1 LILKRQSTMKNSK
14 RAREIDPPSIPLDK
28 LEPTRLSALA
38 EQLYELLRIEDSE
51 LHGFAGA
58 DARFE
63 SSILARVDLSGSK
76 LKCTRM
82 LDVRIEK
89 SHLSNA
95 EWDRA
100 NLRRVEIVGTRAT
113 GLALQAA
120 ELRDVTFKDCRADF
134 ARINSSK
141 LVGVRF
147 EQCRMTE
154 ADFSD
159 TSMTRVVFAGCDL
172 TNVDFTRARIV
183 SVDLGGSSIDGLKL
197 APEQLRGLTID
208 MPQALQIV
216 TILGATI
223 T

>member
-1 LILKRQSTMKNSK
+1 MKNVK
-14 RAREIDPPSIPLDK
+14 HPREIDPPSIPLDK
-28 LEPTRLSALA
+28 LEPTQLNAIA

-51 LHGFAGA
+51 LHGLAGA

-76 LKCTRM
+76 LKRTRL

-89 SHLSNA
+89 SNLSNA

-100 NLRRVEIVGTRAT
+100 NFRRVEIVGARAT
-113 GLALQAA
+113 GLALQSA
-120 ELRDVTFKDCRADF
+120 ELRDVALKDCRADF
-134 ARINSSK
+134 LRINSSK

-147 EQCRMTE
+147 EQCRLME
-154 ADFSD
+154 ADFSE
-159 TSMTRVVFAGCDL
+159 TSMTRVAFARCDL

-183 SVDLGGSSIDGLKL
+183 SVDLGGSNIDGLKIV
-197 APEQLRGLTID
+197 PEQLRGLTID

-216 TILGATI
+216 TLLGATI